1 MFNIS
6 TVMKQTYLTQT
17 LIISSLLLFYCSV
30 PIDQLFFDQ
39 PAILNGDL
47 FRLVS
52 GHFVHVDTE
61 HLIWNTLALLILSSI
76 IEIRSR
82 KLLVISFVMGIFSV
96 TLFLFSPW
104 SKITIYC
111 GLSGVLN
118 TLLVIALWMIWTET
132 KSTWIIVTFAVC
144 LLKVLIEMAT
154 NQSVISTIS
163 WPPSPEAHCAGL
175 IGGIIILAMLKA
187 HRKITDIYCHQLLN
201 NQIF

>member
-1 MFNIS
+1 
-6 TVMKQTYLTQT
+6 MKQTYLTQT

-30 PIDQLFFDQ
+30 QIDQIFFDQ

-61 HLIWNTLALLILSSI
+61 HLIWNTLGLLILGSL
-76 IEIRSR
+76 IEMRSR
-82 KLLVISFVMGIFSV
+82 KLLVISLVMGIFSV

-104 SKITIYC
+104 SNITIYC

-154 NQSVISTIS
+154 SQSVISTIS

-175 IGGIIILAMLKA
+175 IGGIIIVGIIAGY
-187 HRKITDIYCHQLLN
+187 RSINPIVSTQLPNEDDGISL
-201 NQIF
+201 